1 MFDVDSGVQSY
12 ARYSAEIEIGFPVDW
27 YGKAHIACEFCKLF
41 SGKTC
46 RLTGEIVYNPEKYVG
61 HECPLEFIEE
71 CDDDV

>member
-1 MFDVDSGVQSY
+1 MFDTDSGVQSY
-12 ARYSAEIEIGFPVDW
+12 IKYSTKVEIGFPVDW
-27 YGKAHIACEFCKLF
+27 HGKSHIACEFCKLF
-41 SGKTC
+41 NGKTC